1 MLKINVTAVGKIKD
15 SYIKDG
21 ILEFKKRLQKFS
33 NFSII
38 ELKEESENRGIVSA
52 VNTESKRILEYIEG
66 KNYYNILLD
75 LDGIDV
81 SSTVMA
87 QKIMEISNFNSKINF
102 IIGGSNGVNNDV
114 KNTAD
119 FRLSFSK
126 LTFPHQLIRIFLLEQ
141 IFRAFKISNNET
153 YHR

>member
-38 ELKEESENRGIVSA
+38 ELQEESENRGIESA
-52 VNTESKRILEYIEG
+52 VNTESKRILESIEG

-75 LDGIDV
+75 LDGIAV
-81 SSTVMA
+81 SSPA
-87 QKIMEISNFNSKINF
+87 
-102 IIGGSNGVNNDV
+102 II
-114 KNTAD
+114 
-119 FRLSFSK
+119 
-126 LTFPHQLIRIFLLEQ
+126 
-141 IFRAFKISNNET
+141 
-153 YHR
+153 